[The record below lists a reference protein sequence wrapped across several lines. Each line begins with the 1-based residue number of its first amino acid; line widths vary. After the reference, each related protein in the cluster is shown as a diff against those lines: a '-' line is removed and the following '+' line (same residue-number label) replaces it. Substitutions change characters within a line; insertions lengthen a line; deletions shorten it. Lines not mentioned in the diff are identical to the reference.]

1 MIDSPELAASP
12 GVPEVPLSHLDQLWF
27 QVSGL
32 LCNLA
37 CHHCFVSSSPTN
49 RSLEMLS
56 FDQIKTRLEE
66 SIPLGVKEY
75 YFTGGE
81 PFLHPQMTEILELSL
96 QYGPTT
102 VLTNGTVLKD
112 SWLARLAAVQ
122 AASIYSL
129 EFRLSIDGPS
139 AAIND
144 PVRGSGTFAR
154 AMAGVKKLCAHGFLP
169 LITAV
174 RTWNEEDESQILS
187 EFVEVLREQ
196 GYARPRLKILPS
208 LRLGEEARR
217 SGAYAHDERVTAEL
231 LIDFDRSQ
239 LLCEHARHVSVRGV
253 HVCPLLVEQPT
264 SILGDSLAESLQ
276 KPARLDHGACFT
288 CYQFGAICSNSASRS
303 MRGEEHA

>member
-1 MIDSPELAASP
+1 MPDSTDSATALS
-12 GVPEVPLSHLDQLWF
+12 VPEVPLSHLDQLWF

-32 LCNLA
+32 LCNLS

-49 RSLEMLS
+49 RSFEMLS
-56 FDQIKTRLEE
+56 LDEIRSRLDE
-66 SIPLGVKEY
+66 SLALGVKEY

-112 SWLARLAAVQ
+112 EWLARLAAAESQ
-122 AASIYSL
+122 SIYSL

-144 PVRGSGTFAR
+144 PVRGIGTFAR
-154 AMAGVKKLCAHGFLP
+154 AMAGVKKLSAHGFLP

-174 RTWNEEDESQILS
+174 RTWTDDDEPRILA
-187 EFVEVLREQ
+187 EFLATLREA

-208 LRLGEEARR
+208 LKMGEERGR
-217 SGAYAHDERVTAEL
+217 TGDYRQDERVTSTL
-231 LIDFDRSQ
+231 LEDYDTSQ
-239 LLCEHARHVSVRGV
+239 LLCEHARHVSARGV

-264 SILGDSLAESLQ
+264 SLLGTTLSEAAMR
-276 KPARLDHGACFT
+276 PAKLDHGACFT
-288 CYQFGAICSNSASRS
+288 CYQFGAICSNTSSRS
-303 MRGEEHA
+303 MSKGEHA